1 MDIVANAIHYV
12 KLEDVIPAHIKKC
25 NSVEFQQKLA
35 WLIAKEKPVDGGT
48 IQSALFK
55 ALLEI
60 AKLENACEF

>member
-12 KLEDVIPAHIKKC
+12 KLEDVIPVHIKKC
-25 NSVEFQQKLA
+25 NSVESQQKLA

-48 IQSALFK
+48 SQSALFK